1 MNYGIWSIIPIII
14 TLAIAFWRK
23 NIFLALLSGIAA
35 ATVITGAA
43 TGDFLTGLA
52 SIPAVFTDL
61 STTKTTLFILM
72 TGAVMTVVSR
82 SGGVE
87 GLVRYCTEKRRMVK
101 SPVGAQL
108 ISFVLGLLLFVDGT
122 SSIAVT
128 ALVGRPFFKK
138 YGVPEEK
145 LALISNSTGSAVAWI
160 IPFGSACAV
169 LTTFFTPVAKE
180 LGMTQDPFS
189 VVMSSVVFQFYTIAL
204 LLLVL
209 CSILFKFNIGPMKT
223 AFSRGQGVP
232 EEYRYETQIADKTKV
247 LARNMI
253 APIVFLVACIFAVI
267 LVTGKGDLAA
277 GDGGTAVFAAVF
289 AAGLLTLLLTGV
301 WYVVRKIT
309 TADEYTAW
317 CMDGMKNMLD
327 LVVILVL
334 AYAFGSLLSVLGTAG
349 FLAQYAQRMPKAV
362 MLAAGFLIATVI
374 AYATGTSGGTAAV
387 MVPVLT
393 PVLVPLGIPAA
404 FVLGAI
410 ISGAVFGDQNS
421 PISDSVILTSSV
433 TGVPIMDHVR
443 TQMPY
448 TLAAWGLALAGYLLL
463 GFIC

>member
-1 MNYGIWSIIPIII
+1 MNYGIWSIIPIAI

-23 NIFLALLSGIAA
+23 NVFLALLSGIAA
-35 ATVITGAA
+35 ATAIIGGA
-43 TGDFLTGLA
+43 TGNFLTGLE

-72 TGAVMTVVSR
+72 TGAIMTVVSR

-87 GLVRYCTEKRRMVK
+87 GLVRYCTEKRRLVK
-101 SPVGAQL
+101 TPVGAQL

-128 ALVGRPFFKK
+128 ALVGRPFFRK

-160 IPFGSACAV
+160 VPFGSACAV
-169 LTTFFTPVAKE
+169 LTTFFAPVAKE
-180 LGMTQDPFS
+180 LGITRDPFS
-189 VVMSSVVFQFYTIAL
+189 VVMSSVVFQFYTVAL
-204 LLLVL
+204 LLVVL
-209 CSILFKFNIGPMKT
+209 GSILFRLNLGPMKE
-223 AFSRGQGVP
+223 AFGREGGA
-232 EEYRYETQIADKTKV
+232 EYRYETRVADKTKV

-253 APIVFLVACIFAVI
+253 VPIVFMVACIFAVI
-267 LVTGKGDLAA
+267 LITGRGDLAA
-277 GDGGTAVFAAVF
+277 GDGGTAVFT
-289 AAGLLTLLLTGV
+289 AGLLTLLLTGV
-301 WYVVRKIT
+301 WYIARGIT

-317 CMDGMKNMLD
+317 CVDGMKNMLD

-334 AYAFGSLLSVLGTAG
+334 AYAFGSLLSALGTAG
-349 FLAQYAQRMPKAV
+349 FLAQYAQLMPKAV
-362 MLAAGFLIATVI
+362 MLAAGFLIATII

-387 MVPVLT
+387 LVPVLT
-393 PVLVPLGIPAA
+393 PVLVPLGIPAP

-448 TLAAWGLALAGYLLL
+448 TLAAWGLALIGYLLL
-463 GFIC
+463 GFMC

>member
-1 MNYGIWSIIPIII
+1 MNYGIWSIVPIII

-23 NIFLALLSGIAA
+23 NVFLALLSGIAVS
-35 ATVITGAA
+35 TVIIGAA
-43 TGDFLTGLA
+43 TGNFLTGLE
-52 SIPAVFTDL
+52 SIPAVFTDM

-72 TGAVMTVVSR
+72 TGAIMTVVSR

-87 GLVRYCTEKRRMVK
+87 GLVRYCTEKRKLVK

-128 ALVGRPFFKK
+128 ALVGKPFFKK

-160 IPFGSACAV
+160 VPFGSACAV
-169 LTTFFTPVAKE
+169 LTAFFTPVAKE
-180 LGMTQDPFS
+180 LGITQDPFS

-204 LLLVL
+204 LILILA
-209 CSILFKFNIGPMKT
+209 SILFRFNIGPMKK
-223 AFSRGQGVP
+223 AFHRGQETG
-232 EEYRYETQIADKTKV
+232 EEYQYETRVEDKAQV
-247 LARNMI
+247 LARNMLLPI
-253 APIVFLVACIFAVI
+253 AFMVACIFAVI
-267 LVTGKGDLAA
+267 LITGQGDLAS
-277 GDGGTAVFAAVF
+277 GNGGTAVFV
-289 AAGLLTLLLTGV
+289 AGLLTLLLTGA
-301 WYVVRKIT
+301 WYVARRLT
-309 TADEYTAW
+309 TVDEYTAW
-317 CMDGMKNMLD
+317 CMDGMRNMLD

-349 FLAQYAQRMPKAV
+349 FLAQYAQLMSKAV

-387 MVPVLT
+387 LV
-393 PVLVPLGIPAA
+393 PVLVPVLVSLGIPAT

-421 PISDSVILTSSV
+421 PISDSVILTASV

-443 TQMPY
+443 TQTPY
-448 TLAAWGLALAGYLLL
+448 TVIAWGAALVGYLIL

>member
-1 MNYGIWSIIPIII
+1 MNYGVWSIVPILV
-14 TLAIAFWRK
+14 TLAMAFWRK
-23 NIFLALLSGIAA
+23 NVFLALLSGIAA
-35 ATVITGAA
+35 ATAITGAA
-43 TGDFLTGLA
+43 TGNFLTGLE

-87 GLVRYCTEKRRMVK
+87 GLVRCCTERRRLVK

-128 ALVGRPFFKK
+128 ALVGRPFFRK
-138 YGVPEEK
+138 YGVPREK

-160 IPFGSACAV
+160 VPFGSACAV
-169 LTTFFTPVAKE
+169 LTTFFTPVARE
-180 LGMTQDPFS
+180 LGITRDPFS

-209 CSILFKFNIGPMKT
+209 GSILFGYNIGPMRR
-223 AFSRGQGVP
+223 AFSRSGEEA
-232 EEYRYETQIADKTKV
+232 EEYRYDTRVEGGKA

-253 APIVFLVACIFAVI
+253 VPIVFLVACIFAVI
-267 LVTGKGDLAA
+267 LATGGGDLSA
-277 GDGGTAVFAAVF
+277 GDGGTAVF
-289 AAGLLTLLLTGV
+289 AAGLLTLLLTGA
-301 WYVVRKIT
+301 WYALRGIATVE
-309 TADEYTAW
+309 EYTGW
-317 CMDGMKNMLD
+317 CMDGMRNMLD
-327 LVVILVL
+327 LTVILVL

-349 FLAQYAQRMPKAV
+349 FLAQYARMMPRAV
-362 MLAAGFLIATVI
+362 MLAAGFLIATAI

-387 MVPVLT
+387 LVPVLT
-393 PVLVPLGIPAA
+393 PVLVPLGVPAP

-410 ISGAVFGDQNS
+410 VSGAVFGDQNS
-421 PISDSVILTSSV
+421 PISDSVILTASV

-443 TQMPY
+443 TQTPY
-448 TLAAWGLALAGYLLL
+448 TAIAWGLALAGYLIL

>member
-23 NIFLALLSGIAA
+23 NVFLALLSGIAA
-35 ATVITGAA
+35 ATLIIGGAA
-43 TGDFLTGLA
+43 GNFLTGLEA
-52 SIPAVFTDL
+52 VPAVFTDL

-180 LGMTQDPFS
+180 LGIAQDPFS

-209 CSILFKFNIGPMKT
+209 GSILFRFNIGPMQK
-223 AFSRGQGVP
+223 AFSRGRDSA
-232 EEYRYETQIADKTKV
+232 EEYQYETQVADKSKV

-253 APIVFLVACIFAVI
+253 VPIVFMVACIFAVI
-267 LVTGKGDLAA
+267 LITGKGDLAA
-277 GDGGTAVFAAVF
+277 GDGGTAVFIS
-289 AAGLLTLLLTGV
+289 GLLTLLLTGV
-301 WYVVRKIT
+301 WYAVRKIT
-309 TADEYTAW
+309 TVDEYTAW

-349 FLAQYAQRMPKAV
+349 FLAQYARLMPRAV

-387 MVPVLT
+387 LVPVLT
-393 PVLVPLGIPAA
+393 PVLVPMGIPAA

-448 TLAAWGLALAGYLLL
+448 TLAAWGVALIGYLLL

>member
-1 MNYGIWSIIPIII
+1 MNYGVWSIVPILV
-14 TLAIAFWRK
+14 TLAMVFWRK
-23 NIFLALLSGIAA
+23 NVFLALLSGIAA
-35 ATVITGAA
+35 ATAITGAA
-43 TGDFLTGLA
+43 TGNFLTGLE

-87 GLVRYCTEKRRMVK
+87 GLVRCCTERRRLVK

-128 ALVGRPFFKK
+128 ALVGRPFFRK
-138 YGVPEEK
+138 YGVPREK

-160 IPFGSACAV
+160 VPFGSACAV
-169 LTTFFTPVAKE
+169 LTTFFTPVARE
-180 LGMTQDPFS
+180 LGITRDPFS

-209 CSILFKFNIGPMKT
+209 GSILFGYNIGPMRR
-223 AFSRGQGVP
+223 AFSRSGEEA
-232 EEYRYETQIADKTKV
+232 EEYRYDTRVEGGKA

-253 APIVFLVACIFAVI
+253 VPIVFLVACIFAVI
-267 LVTGKGDLAA
+267 LATGGGDLSA
-277 GDGGTAVFAAVF
+277 GDGGTAVF
-289 AAGLLTLLLTGV
+289 AAGLLTLLLTGA
-301 WYVVRKIT
+301 WYALRGIATVE
-309 TADEYTAW
+309 EYTGW
-317 CMDGMKNMLD
+317 CMDGMRNMLD
-327 LVVILVL
+327 LTVILVL

-349 FLAQYAQRMPKAV
+349 FLAQYARMMPRAV
-362 MLAAGFLIATVI
+362 MLAAGFLIATAI

-387 MVPVLT
+387 LVPVLT
-393 PVLVPLGIPAA
+393 PVLVPLGVPAP

-410 ISGAVFGDQNS
+410 VSGAVFGDQNS
-421 PISDSVILTSSV
+421 PISDSVILTASV

-443 TQMPY
+443 TQTPY
-448 TLAAWGLALAGYLLL
+448 TAIAWGLALAGYLML

>member
-1 MNYGIWSIIPIII
+1 MNYGIWSIVPIIV

-23 NIFLALLSGIAA
+23 NVFQALLSGIA
-35 ATVITGAA
+35 VA
-43 TGDFLTGLA
+43 TGIIGVSTGNFLTGLE
-52 SIPAVFTDL
+52 SIPAVFTDP

-72 TGAVMTVVSR
+72 TGAIMTVVSR

-87 GLVRYCTEKRRMVK
+87 GLVHYCTEKRKLVK

-128 ALVGRPFFKK
+128 ALVGKPFFKK

-169 LTTFFTPVAKE
+169 LTAFFTPVAKE
-180 LGMTQDPFS
+180 LGITQDPFS

-204 LLLVL
+204 LVL
-209 CSILFKFNIGPMKT
+209 ILASILFWFNIGPMKK
-223 AFSRGQGVP
+223 AFSRGSEVGK
-232 EEYRYETQIADKTKV
+232 EYQYETRVADEAKV
-247 LARNMI
+247 RSRNMI
-253 APIVFLVACIFAVI
+253 VPIVFLVTCIFAVI
-267 LVTGKGDLAA
+267 LITGKGSLAS
-277 GDGGTAVFAAVF
+277 GDGGTAVFV
-289 AAGLLTLLLTGV
+289 AGLLTLLLTGV
-301 WYVVRKIT
+301 WYVACKIT
-309 TADEYTAW
+309 TVDEYTAW
-317 CMDGMKNMLD
+317 CMDGMKNMLE
-327 LVVILVL
+327 LAVILVL
-334 AYAFGSLLSVLGTAG
+334 AYAFGSLLSLLGTAG
-349 FLAQYAQRMPKAV
+349 FLAQYARLMPKSV

-387 MVPVLT
+387 LVPVLT
-393 PVLVPLGIPAA
+393 PVLVPLGIPAT

-448 TLAAWGLALAGYLLL
+448 TLMAWGVALIGYLIL
-463 GFIC
+463 GFVY

>member
-1 MNYGIWSIIPIII
+1 MKYGIWSIIPIII

-23 NIFLALLSGIAA
+23 NVFLALLSGIAA
-35 ATVITGAA
+35 ATVIIGAA
-43 TGDFLTGLA
+43 TGNFLTGLE

-72 TGAVMTVVSR
+72 TGAIMTVVSR

-87 GLVRYCTEKRRMVK
+87 GLVRYCTETRRLVK

-128 ALVGRPFFKK
+128 ALVGKPFFKK

-160 IPFGSACAV
+160 VPFGSACAV
-169 LTTFFTPVAKE
+169 LTAFFAPVAKE
-180 LGMTQDPFS
+180 LGISQDPFS

-204 LLLVL
+204 LILVL
-209 CSILFKFNIGPMKT
+209 ASILFRFNIGPMKR
-223 AFSRGQGVP
+223 AFSRIGDGA
-232 EEYRYETQIADKTKV
+232 EEYRYDTRVERGKA

-253 APIVFLVACIFAVI
+253 VPIVFMVACIFTVI
-267 LVTGKGDLAA
+267 VITGRGDLAA
-277 GDGGTAVFAAVF
+277 GDGGTAVFAA
-289 AAGLLTLLLTGV
+289 GLLTLLLTGA
-301 WYVVRKIT
+301 WYIARKIT
-309 TADEYTAW
+309 TINEYTAW
-317 CMDGMKNMLD
+317 CMDGMRNMLD

-349 FLAQYAQRMPKAV
+349 FLAQYARLMPRAV
-362 MLAAGFLIATVI
+362 MLAAGFLIATAI

-387 MVPVLT
+387 LVPVLT
-393 PVLVPLGIPAA
+393 PVLVPLGVPAA

-421 PISDSVILTSSV
+421 PISDSVILTASV
-433 TGVPIMDHVR
+433 TGTSIMDHVR
-443 TQMPY
+443 TQTPY
-448 TLAAWGLALAGYLLL
+448 TVIAWAAALVGYLIL
-463 GFIC
+463 GFVT

>member
-1 MNYGIWSIIPIII
+1 MNYGIWSIVPIIL

-23 NIFLALLSGIAA
+23 NVFLALLSGIAVS
-35 ATVITGAA
+35 TVIIGTA
-43 TGDFLTGLA
+43 TGNFLTGLE

-72 TGAVMTVVSR
+72 TGAIMTVVSR

-87 GLVRYCTEKRRMVK
+87 GLVRYCTEKRKLVK

-138 YGVPEEK
+138 YGVPAEK

-160 IPFGSACAV
+160 VPFGSACAV
-169 LTTFFTPVAKE
+169 MTAFFTPVAKE
-180 LGMTQDPFS
+180 LGITQDPFS
-189 VVMSSVVFQFYTIAL
+189 VVMSSVVFQFYTVAL

-209 CSILFKFNIGPMKT
+209 GSILFRFNIGPMKD
-223 AFSRGQGVP
+223 AFHRDLDSG
-232 EEYRYETQIADKTKV
+232 EEYQYDTRVADKSQ
-247 LARNMI
+247 
-253 APIVFLVACIFAVI
+253 
-267 LVTGKGDLAA
+267 
-277 GDGGTAVFAAVF
+277 
-289 AAGLLTLLLTGV
+289 
-301 WYVVRKIT
+301 
-309 TADEYTAW
+309 
-317 CMDGMKNMLD
+317 
-327 LVVILVL
+327 VL

-349 FLAQYAQRMPKAV
+349 FLAQYARLMPRAV
-362 MLAAGFLIATVI
+362 MLAAGFLIATAI

-387 MVPVLT
+387 LVPVLT

-421 PISDSVILTSSV
+421 PISDSVILTASV

-443 TQMPY
+443 TQTPY
-448 TLAAWGLALAGYLLL
+448 TVLAWGAALVGYLIL
-463 GFIC
+463 GFVC

>member
-1 MNYGIWSIIPIII
+1 MSYGIWSIVPIII

-23 NIFLALLSGIAA
+23 NVFLALLSGIAV
-35 ATVITGAA
+35 ATVIIGVSTGN
-43 TGDFLTGLA
+43 FLTGLE

-61 STTKTTLFILM
+61 STTKTTIFILM
-72 TGAVMTVVSR
+72 TGAIMTVVSR

-87 GLVRYCTEKRRMVK
+87 GLVRYCTEKRKLVK

-108 ISFVLGLLLFVDGT
+108 ISFVLGILLFVDGT

-128 ALVGRPFFKK
+128 ALVGKPFFKK
-138 YGVPEEK
+138 YGVPDEK

-169 LTTFFTPVAKE
+169 LTAFFTPVAKE
-180 LGMTQDPFS
+180 LGITQDPFS

-209 CSILFKFNIGPMKT
+209 ASILFRFNIGPMKK
-223 AFSRGQGVP
+223 AFSRDRETA
-232 EEYRYETQIADKTKV
+232 EEYQYETRVDRSKA

-253 APIVFLVACIFAVI
+253 VPIIFMVACIFGVI
-267 LVTGKGDLAA
+267 LITGKGDLAA
-277 GDGGTAVFAAVF
+277 GDGGTAVFV
-289 AAGLLTLLLTGV
+289 AGLLTLLLTGI
-301 WYVVRKIT
+301 WYIARKIT
-309 TADEYTAW
+309 TIDEYTAW

-327 LVVILVL
+327 LVVILIL
-334 AYAFGSLLSVLGTAG
+334 AYAFGSLLTLLGTAE
-349 FLAQYAQRMPKAV
+349 FLAQYAQLMPKAI

-387 MVPVLT
+387 LVPVLT
-393 PVLVPLGIPAA
+393 PVLVPLGIPAT

-421 PISDSVILTSSV
+421 PISDSVILTASV

-443 TQMPY
+443 TQTPY
-448 TLAAWGLALAGYLLL
+448 TLVAWGAALVGYLIL
-463 GFIC
+463 GFAY

>member
-1 MNYGIWSIIPIII
+1 MNYGIWSVIPILIA
-14 TLAIAFWRK
+14 LAIAFWRK
-23 NIFLALLSGIAA
+23 NVFLALLSGIAA
-35 ATVITGAA
+35 ATLIIGVA
-43 TGDFLTGLA
+43 TGNFLVGLG
-52 SIPAVFTDL
+52 SIPTVFTDL

-72 TGAVMTVVSR
+72 TGAIMTVVSR

-87 GLVRYCTEKRRMVK
+87 GLVRYCTEKRRLVK

-128 ALVGRPFFKK
+128 ALVGKPFFKK

-160 IPFGSACAV
+160 VPFGSACAV
-169 LTTFFTPVAKE
+169 LTAFFTPVAKE
-180 LGMTQDPFS
+180 LGITQDPFS

-204 LLLVL
+204 LILVL
-209 CSILFKFNIGPMKT
+209 ASILFGFNLGSMKKT
-223 AFSRGQGVP
+223 FSRSGEEA
-232 EEYRYETQIADKTKV
+232 EEYQYDTRVTDGDKV

-253 APIVFLVACIFAVI
+253 VPIGFLVACIFAAI
-267 LVTGKGDLAA
+267 LITGKGTLAA
-277 GDGGTAVFAAVF
+277 GDGGTAVFV
-289 AAGLLTLLLTGV
+289 AGLLTLLLTGV
-301 WYVVRKIT
+301 WYIARKIT
-309 TADEYTAW
+309 TVDEYTAW
-317 CMDGMKNMLD
+317 CMDGMKSMLD

-334 AYAFGSLLSVLGTAG
+334 AYAFGSLLSVLGTAS
-349 FLAQYAQRMPKAV
+349 FLAQYAQMMPKTI

-387 MVPVLT
+387 LVPVLT
-393 PVLVPLGIPAA
+393 PVLVPLGVPST

-443 TQMPY
+443 TQTPY
-448 TLAAWGLALAGYLLL
+448 TLVAWGLALVGYLVL
-463 GFIC
+463 GFVY

>member
-1 MNYGIWSIIPIII
+1 MNYGIWSIVPIII
-14 TLAIAFWRK
+14 TLTIAFWRK
-23 NIFLALLSGIAA
+23 NVFLALLSGIAA
-35 ATVITGAA
+35 ATVIIGAA
-43 TGDFLTGLA
+43 TGNFLTGPE

-87 GLVRYCTEKRRMVK
+87 GLVRYCTEKRQLVK

-138 YGVPEEK
+138 YNVPEEK

-160 IPFGSACAV
+160 VPFGSACAV
-169 LTTFFTPVAKE
+169 LTTFFAPVAKE
-180 LGMTQDPFS
+180 LNMTQDPFS
-189 VVMSSVVFQFYTIAL
+189 VVISSVLFQFYTIAL
-204 LLLVL
+204 LLLIL
-209 CSILFKFNIGPMKT
+209 ASILFRFNIGPMKKV
-223 AFSRGQGVP
+223 FNRGGEAV
-232 EEYRYETQIADKTKV
+232 EEYQYETQVVCSKA

-253 APIVFLVACIFAVI
+253 VPIVFLVACIFAVI
-267 LVTGKGDLAA
+267 FITGKGNLAA
-277 GDGGTAVFAAVF
+277 GDGGTAVFV
-289 AAGLLTLLLTGV
+289 AGLLTLLLTGV
-301 WYVVRKIT
+301 WYIVRKIT
-309 TADEYTAW
+309 TVDEYTAW
-317 CMDGMKNMLD
+317 CMDGMRSMLD
-327 LVVILVL
+327 LAVILIL

-349 FLAQYAQRMPKAV
+349 FLAQYAQLMPKAV

-387 MVPVLT
+387 LVPVLT
-393 PVLVPLGIPAA
+393 PVLVPLGISAP
-404 FVLGAI
+404 FVLGSI

-443 TQMPY
+443 TQTPY
-448 TLAAWGLALAGYLLL
+448 TLIAWGAALVGYLIL
-463 GFIC
+463 GFTC

>member
-1 MNYGIWSIIPIII
+1 MNYGVWSIVPILV
-14 TLAIAFWRK
+14 TLAMAFWRK
-23 NIFLALLSGIAA
+23 NVFLALLSGIAA
-35 ATVITGAA
+35 ATAITGAA
-43 TGDFLTGLA
+43 TGNFLTGLE

-61 STTKTTLFILM
+61 STTRTTLFILM

-87 GLVRYCTEKRRMVK
+87 GLVRCCTERRRLVK

-128 ALVGRPFFKK
+128 ALVGRPFFRK
-138 YGVPEEK
+138 YGVPREK

-160 IPFGSACAV
+160 VPFGSACAV
-169 LTTFFTPVAKE
+169 LTTFFTPVARE
-180 LGMTQDPFS
+180 LGITRDPFS

-209 CSILFKFNIGPMKT
+209 GSILFGYNIGPMRR
-223 AFSRGQGVP
+223 AFSRSGEEA
-232 EEYRYETQIADKTKV
+232 EEYRYDTRVEGGKA

-253 APIVFLVACIFAVI
+253 VPIVFLVACIFAVI
-267 LVTGKGDLAA
+267 LATGGGDLSA
-277 GDGGTAVFAAVF
+277 GDGGTAVF
-289 AAGLLTLLLTGV
+289 AAGLLTLLLTGA
-301 WYVVRKIT
+301 WYALRGIATVE
-309 TADEYTAW
+309 EYTGW
-317 CMDGMKNMLD
+317 CMDGMRNMLD
-327 LVVILVL
+327 LTVILVL

-349 FLAQYAQRMPKAV
+349 FLAQYARMMPRAV
-362 MLAAGFLIATVI
+362 MLAAGFLIATAI

-387 MVPVLT
+387 LVPVLT
-393 PVLVPLGIPAA
+393 PVLVPLGVPAP

-410 ISGAVFGDQNS
+410 VSGAVFGDQNS
-421 PISDSVILTSSV
+421 PISDSVILTASV

-443 TQMPY
+443 TQTPY
-448 TLAAWGLALAGYLLL
+448 TAIAWGLALAGYLML

>member
-1 MNYGIWSIIPIII
+1 MDYGIWSVIPIII

-23 NIFLALLSGIAA
+23 NVFLALLSGITA
-35 ATVITGAA
+35 ATVIIGTA
-43 TGDFLTGLA
+43 TGNFLTGPG

-72 TGAVMTVVSR
+72 TGSVMTVVSR

-87 GLVRYCTEKRRMVK
+87 GLVRYCTEKRRLVK

-180 LGMTQDPFS
+180 LGITQDPFS

-204 LLLVL
+204 LILVL
-209 CSILFKFNIGPMKT
+209 ASILFRFNIGPMKR
-223 AFSRGQGVP
+223 AFSRGQDGP
-232 EEYRYETQIADKTKV
+232 EEYRYETRTADKGSV

-253 APIVFLVACIFAVI
+253 VPIVFMVACIFAII
-267 LVTGKGDLAA
+267 LITGQGDLAA
-277 GDGGTAVFAAVF
+277 GDGGTAVFAA
-289 AAGLLTLLLTGV
+289 GLLTLLLTGA
-301 WYVVRKIT
+301 WYIARKVT
-309 TADEYTAW
+309 TVDEYTAW
-317 CMDGMKNMLD
+317 CMDGMKNMFD

-349 FLAQYAQRMPKAV
+349 FLAQYARMMPRTA

-387 MVPVLT
+387 LVPTLT

-443 TQMPY
+443 TQTPY
-448 TLAAWGLALAGYLLL
+448 TVIAWAAALVGYLIL
-463 GFIC
+463 GFTY

>member
-1 MNYGIWSIIPIII
+1 MNYGVWSIVPILV
-14 TLAIAFWRK
+14 TLAMAFWRK
-23 NIFLALLSGIAA
+23 NVFLALLSGIAA
-35 ATVITGAA
+35 ATAITGAA
-43 TGDFLTGLA
+43 TGNFLTGLE

-72 TGAVMTVVSR
+72 TGAVMTVVSC

-87 GLVRYCTEKRRMVK
+87 GLVRCCTERRRLVK

-128 ALVGRPFFKK
+128 ALVGRPFFRK
-138 YGVPEEK
+138 YGVPREK

-160 IPFGSACAV
+160 VPFGSACAV
-169 LTTFFTPVAKE
+169 LTTFFTPVARE
-180 LGMTQDPFS
+180 LGITRDPFS

-209 CSILFKFNIGPMKT
+209 GSILFGYNIGPMRR
-223 AFSRGQGVP
+223 AFSRSGEEA
-232 EEYRYETQIADKTKV
+232 EEYRYDTRVEGGKA

-253 APIVFLVACIFAVI
+253 VPIVFLVACIFAVI
-267 LVTGKGDLAA
+267 LATGGGDLSA
-277 GDGGTAVFAAVF
+277 GDGGTAVF
-289 AAGLLTLLLTGV
+289 AAGLLTLLLTGA
-301 WYVVRKIT
+301 WYALRGIATVE
-309 TADEYTAW
+309 EYTGW
-317 CMDGMKNMLD
+317 CMDGMRNMLD
-327 LVVILVL
+327 LTVILVL

-349 FLAQYAQRMPKAV
+349 FLAQYARMMPRAV
-362 MLAAGFLIATVI
+362 MLAAGFLIATAI

-387 MVPVLT
+387 LVPVLT
-393 PVLVPLGIPAA
+393 PVLVPLGVPAP

-410 ISGAVFGDQNS
+410 VSGAVFGDQNS
-421 PISDSVILTSSV
+421 PISDSVILTASV

-443 TQMPY
+443 TQTPY
-448 TLAAWGLALAGYLLL
+448 TAIAWGLALAGYLML

>member
-1 MNYGIWSIIPIII
+1 MNYGVWSIVPILV
-14 TLAIAFWRK
+14 TLAMAFWRK
-23 NIFLALLSGIAA
+23 NVFLALLSGIAA
-35 ATVITGAA
+35 ATAITGAA
-43 TGDFLTGLA
+43 TGNFLTGLE

-87 GLVRYCTEKRRMVK
+87 GLVRCCTERRRLVK

-128 ALVGRPFFKK
+128 ALVGRPFFRK
-138 YGVPEEK
+138 YGVPREK

-160 IPFGSACAV
+160 VPFGSACAV
-169 LTTFFTPVAKE
+169 LTTFFTPVARE
-180 LGMTQDPFS
+180 LGITRDPFS

-209 CSILFKFNIGPMKT
+209 GSILFGYNIGPMRR
-223 AFSRGQGVP
+223 AFSRSGEEA
-232 EEYRYETQIADKTKV
+232 EEYRYDTRVEGGKA

-253 APIVFLVACIFAVI
+253 VPIVFLVACIFAVI
-267 LVTGKGDLAA
+267 LATGGGDLSA
-277 GDGGTAVFAAVF
+277 GDGGTAVF
-289 AAGLLTLLLTGV
+289 AAGLLTLLLTGA
-301 WYVVRKIT
+301 WYALRGIATVE
-309 TADEYTAW
+309 EYTGW
-317 CMDGMKNMLD
+317 CMDGMRNMLD
-327 LVVILVL
+327 LTVILVL

-349 FLAQYAQRMPKAV
+349 FLAQYARMMPRAV
-362 MLAAGFLIATVI
+362 MLAAGFLIATAI

-387 MVPVLT
+387 LVPVLT
-393 PVLVPLGIPAA
+393 PVLVPLGVPAP

-410 ISGAVFGDQNS
+410 VSGAVFGDQNS
-421 PISDSVILTSSV
+421 PISDSVILTASV

-443 TQMPY
+443 TQTPY
-448 TLAAWGLALAGYLLL
+448 TAIAWGLALAGYLML

>member
-1 MNYGIWSIIPIII
+1 MNYGVWSIVPILV
-14 TLAIAFWRK
+14 TLAMAFWRK
-23 NIFLALLSGIAA
+23 NVFLALLSGIAA
-35 ATVITGAA
+35 ATAITGAA
-43 TGDFLTGLA
+43 TGNFLTGLE

-87 GLVRYCTEKRRMVK
+87 GLVRCCTERRRLVK

-128 ALVGRPFFKK
+128 ALVGRPFFRK
-138 YGVPEEK
+138 YGVPREK

-160 IPFGSACAV
+160 VPFGSACAV
-169 LTTFFTPVAKE
+169 LTTFFTPVARE
-180 LGMTQDPFS
+180 LGITRDPFS

-204 LLLVL
+204 LFLVL
-209 CSILFKFNIGPMKT
+209 GSILFGYNIGPMRR
-223 AFSRGQGVP
+223 AFSRSGEEA
-232 EEYRYETQIADKTKV
+232 EEYRYDTRVEGGKA

-253 APIVFLVACIFAVI
+253 VPIVFLVACIFAVI
-267 LVTGKGDLAA
+267 LATGGGDLSA
-277 GDGGTAVFAAVF
+277 GDGGTAVF
-289 AAGLLTLLLTGV
+289 AAGLLTLLLTGA
-301 WYVVRKIT
+301 WYALRGIATVE
-309 TADEYTAW
+309 EYTGW
-317 CMDGMKNMLD
+317 CMDGMRNMLD
-327 LVVILVL
+327 LTVILVL

-349 FLAQYAQRMPKAV
+349 FLAQYARMMPRAV
-362 MLAAGFLIATVI
+362 MLAAGFLIATAI

-387 MVPVLT
+387 LVPVLT
-393 PVLVPLGIPAA
+393 PVLVPLGVPAP

-410 ISGAVFGDQNS
+410 VSGAVFGDQNS
-421 PISDSVILTSSV
+421 PISDSVILTASV

-443 TQMPY
+443 TQTPY
-448 TLAAWGLALAGYLLL
+448 TAIAWGLALAGYLML

>member
-1 MNYGIWSIIPIII
+1 MSYGIWSIVPIII

-23 NIFLALLSGIAA
+23 NVFLALLSGIAV
-35 ATVITGAA
+35 ATVIIGVSTGN
-43 TGDFLTGLA
+43 FLTGLE

-61 STTKTTLFILM
+61 STTKTTIFILM
-72 TGAVMTVVSR
+72 TGAIMTVVSR

-87 GLVRYCTEKRRMVK
+87 GLVRYCTEKRKLVK

-108 ISFVLGLLLFVDGT
+108 ISFVLGILLFVDGT

-128 ALVGRPFFKK
+128 ALVGKPFFKK
-138 YGVPEEK
+138 YGVPDEK

-169 LTTFFTPVAKE
+169 LTAFFTPVAKE
-180 LGMTQDPFS
+180 LGITQDPFS

-209 CSILFKFNIGPMKT
+209 ASILFRFNIGSMKK
-223 AFSRGQGVP
+223 AFSRDRETA
-232 EEYRYETQIADKTKV
+232 EEYQYETRVDRSKA
-247 LARNMI
+247 LAWNMI
-253 APIVFLVACIFAVI
+253 VPIVFMVACIFGVI
-267 LVTGKGDLAA
+267 LITGKGDLAA
-277 GDGGTAVFAAVF
+277 GDGGTAVFV
-289 AAGLLTLLLTGV
+289 AGLLTLLLTGI
-301 WYVVRKIT
+301 WYIARKIT
-309 TADEYTAW
+309 TIDEYTAW

-327 LVVILVL
+327 LVVILIL
-334 AYAFGSLLSVLGTAG
+334 AYAFGSLLTLLGTAE
-349 FLAQYAQRMPKAV
+349 FLAQYAQLMPKAI

-387 MVPVLT
+387 LVPVLT
-393 PVLVPLGIPAA
+393 PVLVPLGIPAT

-421 PISDSVILTSSV
+421 PISDSVILTASV

-443 TQMPY
+443 TQTPY
-448 TLAAWGLALAGYLLL
+448 TLVAWGAALVGYLIL
-463 GFIC
+463 GFAY

>member
-1 MNYGIWSIIPIII
+1 MNYGVWSIVPILV
-14 TLAIAFWRK
+14 TLAMAFWRK
-23 NIFLALLSGIAA
+23 NVFLALLSGIAA
-35 ATVITGAA
+35 ATAITGAA
-43 TGDFLTGLA
+43 TGNFLTGLE

-87 GLVRYCTEKRRMVK
+87 GLVRCCTERRRLVK

-128 ALVGRPFFKK
+128 ALVGRPFFRK
-138 YGVPEEK
+138 YGVPREK

-160 IPFGSACAV
+160 VPFGSACAV
-169 LTTFFTPVAKE
+169 LTTFFTPVARQ
-180 LGMTQDPFS
+180 LGITEDPFR

-209 CSILFKFNIGPMKT
+209 GSILFGYNIGPMRR
-223 AFSRGQGVP
+223 AFSRSGEEA
-232 EEYRYETQIADKTKV
+232 EEYRYDTRVEGGKA

-253 APIVFLVACIFAVI
+253 VPIVFLVACIFAVI
-267 LVTGKGDLAA
+267 LATGGGDLSA
-277 GDGGTAVFAAVF
+277 GDGGTAVF
-289 AAGLLTLLLTGV
+289 AAGLLTLLLTGA
-301 WYVVRKIT
+301 WYALRGIATVE
-309 TADEYTAW
+309 EYTGW
-317 CMDGMKNMLD
+317 CMDGMRNMLD
-327 LVVILVL
+327 LTVILVL

-349 FLAQYAQRMPKAV
+349 FLAQYARMMPRAV
-362 MLAAGFLIATVI
+362 MLAAGFLIATAI

-387 MVPVLT
+387 LVPVLT
-393 PVLVPLGIPAA
+393 PVLVPLGVPAP

-410 ISGAVFGDQNS
+410 VSGAVFGDQNS
-421 PISDSVILTSSV
+421 PISDSVILTASV

-443 TQMPY
+443 TQTPY
-448 TLAAWGLALAGYLLL
+448 TAIAWGLALAGYLML